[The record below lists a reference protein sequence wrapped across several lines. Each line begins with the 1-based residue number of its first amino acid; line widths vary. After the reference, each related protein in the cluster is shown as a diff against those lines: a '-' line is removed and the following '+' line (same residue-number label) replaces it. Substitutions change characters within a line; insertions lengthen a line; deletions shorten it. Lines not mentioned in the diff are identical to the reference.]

1 MTINAYFYIAEAI
14 LYNNLA
20 SCFFTYITSFKILTS
35 SKRTCN
41 FEKKKKH
48 FNGCKAFSTYRIMNS
63 FLQKFIETPHEH
75 SIAL

>member
-1 MTINAYFYIAEAI
+1 MTINAYFYIAETI

-41 FEKKKKH
+41 FGEKKNILMGAKH
-48 FNGCKAFSTYRIMNS
+48 SLHTES
-63 FLQKFIETPHEH
+63 
-75 SIAL
+75 

>member
-1 MTINAYFYIAEAI
+1 MTVNDYFYIAETI

-41 FEKKKKH
+41 LKKKKK
-48 FNGCKAFSTYRIMNS
+48 NILMGAK
-63 FLQKFIETPHEH
+63 H
-75 SIAL
+75 SLLTES